1 MRVEYFKRTWR
12 FSAGVGA
19 VLLVFTPL
27 ALLAPA
33 WLRGYLI
40 GGWVVFVG
48 WQLWHDVVVESGSAA
63 IDMGALAEAWTTNE
77 LKGLQKRGWEVMS
90 HLVLRKWDIDHVAV
104 GPGGLLV
111 VQTKWR
117 SSVVDFQDL
126 RVEASKLGRDA
137 EDVRA
142 MIRARL
148 GTAPTTVVLVIWG
161 PGAWHDE
168 AFGTGIVEG
177 VTVLRG
183 RKLGRLLSRLDDR
196 GMSAGDVNSS
206 WQTLQKHVE
215 KRDAHDLMKLG
226 RPRRSVS
233 ARLNELLLLALAG
246 SCALEGS
253 VLAFRYLHVPLSLVI
268 AVAEVGLGAAALR
281 ARTLRRVAAAW
292 LTGTALFWGLVAA
305 GEILLGPQVS
315 PLSAPVASSP
325 APDQTGLEGAPLG
338 GPGHRSVAAG
348 Q

>member
-1 MRVEYFKRTWR
+1 MRLEYLRRTWK

-48 WQLWHDVVVESGSAA
+48 WQLWHDLVVESGSAA
-63 IDMGALAEAWTTNE
+63 IDMGALAEVWTTNE
-77 LKGLQKRGWEVMS
+77 LKRLQRRGWEVMS
-90 HLVLRKWDIDHVAV
+90 HLVLRRWDIDHVAV

-117 SSVVDFQDL
+117 SGVVDLQEL
-126 RVEASKLGRDA
+126 KEEASKLGKDA

-148 GTAPTTVVLVIWG
+148 GVAPTTVALVVWG

-168 AFGTGIVEG
+168 PFSGG
-177 VTVLRG
+177 VVDGVNVLRG
-183 RKLGRLLSRLDDR
+183 RNLGELLSGLEDR
-196 GMSAGDVNSS
+196 GVSAADVDSS

-215 KRDAHDLMKLG
+215 KRDFHDLTSLG
-226 RPRRSVS
+226 PARRSVP
-233 ARLNELLLLALAG
+233 ARLNEVLLLALAG

-253 VLAFRYLHVPLSLVI
+253 VLAFRYLHVPSSFVI
-268 AVAEVGLGAAALR
+268 AIAEVALGAAALC

-292 LTGTALFWGLVAA
+292 LTGMALFWGLVAA
-305 GEILLGPQVS
+305 AEIYSVLG
-315 PLSAPVASSP
+315 
-325 APDQTGLEGAPLG
+325 
-338 GPGHRSVAAG
+338 
-348 Q
+348 

>member
-1 MRVEYFKRTWR
+1 MRLEYLKRTWW

-19 VLLVFTPL
+19 LLLVLTPL

-40 GGWVVFVG
+40 GGWVVFVA

-63 IDMGALAEAWTTNE
+63 VDMGALAEVWTTNE
-77 LKGLQKRGWEVMS
+77 LKRLQRRGWEVMS
-90 HLVLRKWDIDHVAV
+90 HLVLRRWDIDHVAV

-117 SSVVDFQDL
+117 SGAVDLQEL
-126 RVEASKLGRDA
+126 KEEASKLGKDA
-137 EDVRA
+137 EDVRG

-148 GTAPTTVVLVIWG
+148 GAAPTTVALVVWG

-168 AFGTGIVEG
+168 AFGGGRVDG
-177 VTVLRG
+177 VNVLRG
-183 RKLGRLLSRLDDR
+183 SKLEELLSRLEDR
-196 GMSAGDVNSS
+196 GVSAADVNSS

-226 RPRRSVS
+226 PARRSVS

-253 VLAFRYLHVPLSLVI
+253 VLAFRYLHVPSSLVI
-268 AVAEVGLGAAALR
+268 AIAEVALGAAALR
-281 ARTLRRVAAAW
+281 AHTLRRVAAAW
-292 LTGTALFWGLVAA
+292 LTGTALFWGLVGAA
-305 GEILLGPQVS
+305 EIYAVL
-315 PLSAPVASSP
+315 
-325 APDQTGLEGAPLG
+325 
-338 GPGHRSVAAG
+338 R
-348 Q
+348 